1 MRIVDH
7 DVTIGRLPVSFSNP
21 FAFERKAEKQYRR
34 VEKGCRTLYIGK
46 GGKSVLRGQE
56 RNQNMGPKKVFRVKS
71 GHFYTSQSTLCIK
84 FRHFQKDMILS
95 KYRMRYVSWHSKLN
109 ERRLPKVSK
118 YFWPLPSHKYVH
130 LSDRQI
136 WAFVDLEIWISLGS
150 GVN

>member
-1 MRIVDH
+1 MH
-7 DVTIGRLPVSFSNP
+7 W
-21 FAFERKAEKQYRR
+21 
-34 VEKGCRTLYIGK
+34 EKGEVSADVAEEPRTESKYGT
-46 GGKSVLRGQE
+46 
-56 RNQNMGPKKVFRVKS
+56 KKVFRVKS

-95 KYRMRYVSWHSKLN
+95 KYQMRYVSRHGKLN

-118 YFWPLPSHKYVH
+118 YFRPLPSHKYVH